1 MVGTRSHWLI
11 DKSEA
16 VSRSGMVTAMHP
28 LAAQV
33 GADILG
39 KGGNA
44 IDAAIATAFAVGVV
58 EPFMSGVGGIAFLVY
73 RDAASGRTMC
83 FDGSSVLPA
92 AIRPEM
98 FELLGPDQRSGMY
111 MWRSTKG
118 DANNTGWLTPAV
130 PGMPSL
136 MEEAHRRHGRLPW
149 RDLLAPAVRLA
160 DEGFEID
167 FYVGMFIASNYERL
181 QRCETSRRTFFKPSG
196 APLACSTGFD
206 PGNRLV
212 QKELA
217 RTLRLIAA
225 EGAET
230 VYRGEVARII
240 AEDMRRHGGL
250 ITEADL
256 ASHRTTVHEQA
267 TSISY
272 RDCEVHGQLENSGYA
287 TVAEALKILEG
298 FDVRR
303 LGFQSVEA
311 EHLIIESMRRAF
323 LDRLRFLGD
332 SALMPVPYQG
342 IISKGFADARRPTID
357 PEKATPD
364 AVHGDP
370 WPFDKKDS
378 AWTAT
383 RSSRAGEGMTTHISV
398 IDKDRNLVSLTST
411 LGMAFGSAVVID
423 GAGIC
428 LNNAT
433 CWFDPEPGSVTSIG
447 PGKRIL
453 SAASPVVVTR
463 QGRPLAALGSPGGRR
478 VISAVY
484 QCLVNALDFG
494 LSMQAAISAPRAH
507 AEGRPTLVSD
517 RFPAQAID
525 GLRAIGHDVT
535 VCEDNLGGGQF
546 ARPNGIMV
554 DDATGELRAGVF
566 QFTPATAVGL
576 P

>member
-1 MVGTRSHWLI
+1 
-11 DKSEA
+11 
-16 VSRSGMVTAMHP
+16 MVTAMHP
-28 LAAQV
+28 LAAEV
-33 GADILG
+33 GADILA

-58 EPFMSGVGGIAFLVY
+58 EPFMSGLGGIAFLVY
-73 RDAASGRTMC
+73 RDARTGTTMC
-83 FDGSSVLPA
+83 LDGSSLLPA

-98 FELLGPDQRSGMY
+98 FELLGPDQRSGLY
-111 MWRSTKG
+111 MWRSTKD

-130 PGMPSL
+130 PGMPAL

-160 DEGFEID
+160 DEGFPVD
-167 FYVGMFIASNYERL
+167 YYVGMFIAASYERL
-181 QRCETSRRTFFKPSG
+181 QQCETSRRTFFKPSG
-196 APLACSTGFD
+196 GPLACATGFD
-206 PGNRLV
+206 PGSRLV
-212 QKELA
+212 QKDLA
-217 RTLRLIAA
+217 RTLRLIAE
-225 EGAET
+225 EGAQT
-230 VYRGEVARII
+230 VYRGEVARLI

-256 ASHRTTVHEQA
+256 AAHRTIAHEPA
-267 TSISY
+267 ASITY
-272 RDCEVHGQLENSGYA
+272 RDYEIHGQLENSGYA
-287 TVAEALKILEG
+287 TVAEALHILEG

-311 EHLIIESMRRAF
+311 EHHIVESIRRAF
-323 LDRLRFLGD
+323 LDRLRLLGD
-332 SALMPVPYQG
+332 SSLMPVPYQG
-342 IISKGFADARRPTID
+342 IISKACADARRQTID

-364 AVHGDP
+364 AGHGDP
-370 WPFDKKDS
+370 WPFDKKEH
-378 AWTAT
+378 AWAPA

-398 IDKDRNLVSLTST
+398 VDQDRNLVSLTST

-423 GAGIC
+423 RAGIC

-433 CWFDPEPGSVTSIG
+433 CWFDPEPGSVTPIG

-494 LSMQAAISAPRAH
+494 LSMQAAISAPRTH

-517 RFPAQAID
+517 RFPTQVVD

-535 VCEDNLGGGQF
+535 VCEDNLGGGHF

-554 DDATGELRAGVF
+554 DEATGELRGEIF
-566 QFTPATAVGL
+566 QFTPATAIGI
-576 P
+576 